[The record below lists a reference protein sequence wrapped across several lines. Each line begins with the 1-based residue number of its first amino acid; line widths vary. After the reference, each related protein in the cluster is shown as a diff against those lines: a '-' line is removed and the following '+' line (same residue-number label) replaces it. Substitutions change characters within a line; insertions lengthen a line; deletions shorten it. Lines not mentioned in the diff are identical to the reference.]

1 MDVKILGDFHKSLV
15 CFFDE
20 LIEMFPS
27 EQEFILIR
35 ILVKDQIPSTQIM
48 TYFEYVVDNK
58 EIMLSIQKR
67 DDKFFLNNILFSKI
81 IKNSDVFKN
90 IWLTKLNKDDKD
102 VIWTWVDSF
111 MHTTREYKKY
121 KNN

>member
-1 MDVKILGDFHKSLV
+1 MDVKILGEFHKSLV

-48 TYFEYVVDNK
+48 TYFEYVEGND
-58 EIMLSIQKR
+58 EIMSSIQKR

-81 IKNSDVFKN
+81 IKKSDVFKN
-90 IWLTKLNKDDKD
+90 IWKTKLNDEDKK
-102 VIWTWVDSF
+102 VIWAWIDSF
-111 MHTTREYKKY
+111 MHITREYKKC
-121 KNN
+121 KN

>member
-1 MDVKILGDFHKSLV
+1 MDVKILSDFHKSLV

-48 TYFEYVVDNK
+48 TYFEYVEGNN
-58 EIMLSIQKR
+58 EIMSSIQKR
-67 DDKFFLNNILFSKI
+67 DDKFFINNILFSKI
-81 IKNSDVFKN
+81 IKKSDVFKN
-90 IWLTKLNKDDKD
+90 IWQTKLNDDDKK
-102 VIWTWVDSF
+102 VIWSWVDSF
-111 MHTTREYKKY
+111 MHITKEYKKY
-121 KNN
+121 KN

>member
-1 MDVKILGDFHKSLV
+1 
-15 CFFDE
+15 
-20 LIEMFPS
+20 MFPS